1 MNSCVR
7 VPVTERVAAMDRI
20 IRLAGIAGAVLL
32 ALLATLTF
40 LDVVGR
46 YLLSR
51 TLPGAYELGQ
61 QLQTVIIFWGMA
73 IATYHRAHI
82 GVDLLWERF
91 GPAGRARLDR
101 FGDAVCAGAFAAM
114 LVCGALQ
121 LPKMIRSSEV
131 IPDLGLPLWL
141 FTGIALAGI
150 AAAFLGA
157 CQASSR
163 AIDTSVDGG
172 DGQVQP

>member
-1 MNSCVR
+1 
-7 VPVTERVAAMDRI
+7 MDRI
-20 IRLAGIAGAVLL
+20 IRLAAMAGSVLL

-51 TLPGAYELGQ
+51 TLPGAYDLGQ

-82 GVDLLWERF
+82 GVDLLWERL
-91 GPAGRARLDR
+91 GPVGRARLDR
-101 FGDAVCAGAFAAM
+101 FGDAVCAAAFAA
-114 LVCGALQ
+114 LLLCGGLQ

-141 FTGIALAGI
+141 FAGVALAGI
-150 AAAFLGA
+150 AVAVLAACRAGA
-157 CQASSR
+157 R
-163 AIDTSVDGG
+163 AADTPPGG
-172 DGQVQP
+172 EDAEAQP